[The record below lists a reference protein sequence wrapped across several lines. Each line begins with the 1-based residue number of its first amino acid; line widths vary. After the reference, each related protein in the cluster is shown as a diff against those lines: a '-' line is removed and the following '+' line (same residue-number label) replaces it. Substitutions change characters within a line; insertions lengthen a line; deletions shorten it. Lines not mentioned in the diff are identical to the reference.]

1 MNKKENYPEHSSSV
15 NNENASREQKYI
27 EENLWYY
34 IQNSDRDKRF
44 SNERYGW
51 IISYS
56 HDTKVQTV
64 LLDYILEH
72 FTLWELYT
80 LFYEHQD
87 PYYLNE
93 VAFREAKQN
102 AIGNINSNSTL
113 TIQEKMRLK
122 RKIWDMNP
130 VIFGLIHELIYKSD
144 LFWDAKNEKEVY
156 PDFS

>member
-1 MNKKENYPEHSSSV
+1 MTKKENYPEHSTSV
-15 NNENASREQKYI
+15 NNENASRERKYI

-34 IQNSDRDKRF
+34 IQKCDKDKRF
-44 SNERYGW
+44 PNERYGW

-87 PYYLNE
+87 PYYLN
-93 VAFREAKQN
+93 
-102 AIGNINSNSTL
+102 
-113 TIQEKMRLK
+113 
-122 RKIWDMNP
+122 
-130 VIFGLIHELIYKSD
+130 
-144 LFWDAKNEKEVY
+144 
-156 PDFS
+156 